1 MPSLNS
7 RASSL
12 VECHASETTRPP
24 PRIALVVA
32 SLEILGGH
40 GTQASALREGLQREG
55 YAVSLVAINPA
66 FPRGLRWL
74 RRFPYLRT
82 LLNQALYL
90 PSLTTLRHADV
101 VHVYCASYW
110 SFLLAPAPAMLMAR
124 LFGKRVVLNYHSGEA
139 DDHLARWGRLV
150 HPCLRSAD
158 ALIVPSAYLQRVFE
172 RHGHE
177 ADVIPNVI
185 DPAAFRF
192 RARRP
197 LTPRLVST
205 RNLEPY
211 YDVANTIRAFAQVER
226 RLPGATLTVAG
237 VGGEERALR
246 DLAADLGT
254 RGVRFVG
261 RVEPR
266 DMPALCD
273 AADVFVNSSVLDNQ
287 PVSVLEAQ
295 AAGLAVVST
304 PTGGIADLVRDGE
317 TGRLVPARDPAAM
330 AQAVVAL
337 IEAPERAADMAARAR
352 AAVEADHTWPGVR
365 ARWAAAYGAAA

>member
-1 MPSLNS
+1 MTTIAAPRPSS
-7 RASSL
+7 PARER
-12 VECHASETTRPP
+12 VTRP
-24 PRIALVVA
+24 RVALVVA
-32 SLEILGGH
+32 SLDILGGH
-40 GTQASALREGLQREG
+40 GVQAATLAGHLRADG
-55 YAVSLVAINPA
+55 YDVATLPIDPR
-66 FPRGLRWL
+66 FPRGFRWVRRVPYARTALTQGLYRASL
-74 RRFPYLRT
+74 RRLAR
-82 LLNQALYL
+82 
-90 PSLTTLRHADV
+90 ADV
-101 VHVYCASYW
+101 VHVFAASYW
-110 SFLLAPAPAMLMAR
+110 SFLLGPAPAVRAAR
-124 LFGKRVVLNYHSGEA
+124 RLGKRVVLNYHSGEA